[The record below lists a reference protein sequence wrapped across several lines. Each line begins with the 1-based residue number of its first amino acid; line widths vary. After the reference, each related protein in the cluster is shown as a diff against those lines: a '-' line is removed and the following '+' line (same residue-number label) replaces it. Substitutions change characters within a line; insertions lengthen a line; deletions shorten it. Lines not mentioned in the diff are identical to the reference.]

1 MVARQSSRKV
11 QLMEDA
17 VILSYQLP
25 MDTLEIG
32 QQIGRGGSGEV
43 FYGKYHSKEVAI
55 KCLLPQHRQNARR
68 VDAFLAEAKMMAGL
82 DHERIVS
89 LVGVSW
95 TCLIDVCVVFEFMAG
110 GDLRSALTEFAH
122 QRRPVGFDA
131 EKLKIATHIA
141 HALTYLHSLEDI
153 VLHRDLKSRNVLL
166 TEAYDAKLTDFGA
179 SRERADHTMT
189 AGVGSSLWMAP
200 EVMLGKRYDESADVY
215 SFGVMLSEL
224 DTHDMPFSHV
234 VGADGKMNEV
244 KVIQEVSAGRLQVA
258 FTRAADPEMVALA
271 RSCMAMDPRVRPTAA
286 QVLAEVNR
294 VWRRMQDAER
304 QW

>member
-1 MVARQSSRKV
+1 
-11 QLMEDA
+11 
-17 VILSYQLP
+17 
-25 MDTLEIG
+25 
-32 QQIGRGGSGEV
+32 
-43 FYGKYHSKEVAI
+43 
-55 KCLLPQHRQNARR
+55 
-68 VDAFLAEAKMMAGL
+68 MAAA
-82 DHERIVS
+82 
-89 LVGVSW
+89 
-95 TCLIDVCVVFEFMAG
+95 T
-110 GDLRSALTEFAH
+110 LRSALTEFAH
-122 QRRPVGFDA
+122 QGRPVGFDA

-179 SRERADHTMT
+179 SRERADCTMT

-244 KVIQEVSAGRLQVA
+244 KVIQEVSSGRLAGGVHA
-258 FTRAADPEMVALA
+258 CGGSGDGGAGAVLHGDG
-271 RSCMAMDPRVRPTAA
+271 SRVRPTAGA
-286 QVLAEVNR
+286 GVGAGEPR
-294 VWRRMQDAER
+294 VASGAGRAAVEASC
-304 QW
+304 